1 MSQYRQLT
9 TKSNPKRKFTVLLN
23 RPDYLAN
30 EFGKD
35 TYLAYVEARDI
46 ELAQEM
52 AQLQASNADCQS
64 DAEREDA
71 NPEDYAVLA
80 VFEGHHEDL
89 KTC

>member
-1 MSQYRQLT
+1 MPQ
-9 TKSNPKRKFTVLLN
+9 KRKFTIILN

-30 EFGKD
+30 DFGTD
-35 TYLAYVEARDI
+35 TYLAHVEAHSTAM
-46 ELAQEM
+46 AQEM
-52 AQLQASNADCQS
+52 AQLQASNADCKS

-80 VFEGHHEDL
+80 VFEGHLEDL